1 MAYVTIEKYVDV
13 EVDLEEFDTDE
24 LIEELQRRGEI
35 GNDLPKDLLTAI
47 WQKRRQGQDYEREL
61 DELIYNGLGRLA

>member
-13 EVDLEEFDTDE
+13 EVDLDDFDTDE
-24 LIEELQRRGEI
+24 LVEELQRRGEI

-47 WQKRRQGQDYEREL
+47 WQKRRLGQNYEQEL
-61 DELIYNGLGRLA
+61 DDLIYNGLDRIV